1 MEDNELT
8 TRDVLG
14 MLAGMVLIIASIIAL
29 FALIWAAWK
38 VFRIALTVIAIVCL
52 AVGLDWYIQG
62 HKKPKV

>member
-52 AVGLDWYIQG
+52 AVSLDWYIQG